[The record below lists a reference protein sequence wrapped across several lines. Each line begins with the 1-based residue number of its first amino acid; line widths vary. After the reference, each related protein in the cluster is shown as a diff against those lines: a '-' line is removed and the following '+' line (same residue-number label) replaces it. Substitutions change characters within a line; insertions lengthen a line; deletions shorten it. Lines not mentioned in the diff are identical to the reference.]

1 MDALAG
7 RAPSDAGA
15 PLAAAPLASDLA
27 ALSAS
32 LKLGLRVG
40 LGAEVVSLVARINRG
55 FPGAVVFRECAGL
68 DIRSRLAIF
77 AVTDVLVVTA
87 VREGLNLLP
96 IEYMLAREHEPGAL
110 VLSEF
115 CSLAR
120 ILAGLRDIELIFIDT
135 AGVSPSSSAGL
146 DTLRGQL
153 RRAGEPVTTHLCVA
167 AATRQ
172 EELDR
177 ILHVYGRLDPRAV
190 VATKVDEAVAIG
202 SMMSAH
208 AQLDVPFS
216 YLTTG
221 QQVPEDFMTAHP
233 ENLIDILLGGE
244 LP

>member
-1 MDALAG
+1 M
-7 RAPSDAGA
+7 
-15 PLAAAPLASDLA
+15 
-27 ALSAS
+27 
-32 LKLGLRVG
+32 
-40 LGAEVVSLVARINRG
+40 
-55 FPGAVVFRECAGL
+55 
-68 DIRSRLAIF
+68 
-77 AVTDVLVVTA
+77 
-87 VREGLNLLP
+87 
-96 IEYMLAREHEPGAL
+96 
-110 VLSEF
+110 
-115 CSLAR
+115 
-120 ILAGLRDIELIFIDT
+120 
-135 AGVSPSSSAGL
+135 
-146 DTLRGQL
+146 
-153 RRAGEPVTTHLCVA
+153 TTHLCVA